1 MQKICITG
9 GNKLRG
15 SVEISG
21 AKNAALAILPAAA
34 LSDGVCRIENVPAI
48 SDINLMCKLLQDLN
62 VKVKMINKNTI
73 ELDPRNI

>member
-1 MQKICITG
+1 MEKICISG
-9 GNKLRG
+9 GKKLFG

-48 SDINLMCKLLQDLN
+48 SDINLMCKVLEDLN
-62 VKVKMINKNTI
+62 VKIKYIFLRYYYIIT
-73 ELDPRNI
+73 L